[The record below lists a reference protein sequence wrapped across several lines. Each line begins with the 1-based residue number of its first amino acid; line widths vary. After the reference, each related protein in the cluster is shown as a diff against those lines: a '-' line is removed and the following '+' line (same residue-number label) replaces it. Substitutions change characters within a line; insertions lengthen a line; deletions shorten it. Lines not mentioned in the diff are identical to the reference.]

1 MYNKKNS
8 EPKSSTD
15 EDLLKDIKD
24 DLSDLTDD
32 ERSQMNDWYGSLSS
46 KYDRVGVVIYP
57 VSNVLQLK
65 GVGVVIF

>member
-32 ERSQMNDWYGSLSS
+32 ERSQMNDWYGSLSC